1 MRSHPGLYACV
12 APGNQYP
19 GAAEAEALRERL
31 EETAGTGVE
40 LAFSRLHTLPA
51 EARAAFDEAKAALEF
66 HFYQRGRPLYAH
78 ALEYESRQPISSS
91 HEVEEGLCEQL
102 SSGGL
107 AAAREGFGGLV
118 ASLVNA
124 SPVLHPD
131 LVRQA
136 AAYCLLGVLRRFD
149 NIFTEELRGSLVY
162 EINSLQAACPTVT
175 KLLEAGGE
183 VLARIAGGIETQRQ
197 AVGVDRM
204 ESIRG
209 YIDEHF
215 HEDLSLTAV
224 ADLFFFNRSYFSTIF
239 KSHVGK
245 SFSDYLADIR
255 MERAKAL
262 LADPANKVQEVAER
276 VGYHDASYFA
286 RAFKRKTG
294 FAPEEYRRLEGK
306 GL

>member
-1 MRSHPGLYACV
+1 M
-12 APGNQYP
+12 
-19 GAAEAEALRERL
+19 
-31 EETAGTGVE
+31 
-40 LAFSRLHTLPA
+40 
-51 EARAAFDEAKAALEF
+51 
-66 HFYQRGRPLYAH
+66 
-78 ALEYESRQPISSS
+78 
-91 HEVEEGLCEQL
+91 
-102 SSGGL
+102 
-107 AAAREGFGGLV
+107 

-262 LADPANKVQEVAER
+262 LADPANKVQEVA
-276 VGYHDASYFA
+276 
-286 RAFKRKTG
+286 
-294 FAPEEYRRLEGK
+294 
-306 GL
+306 